1 MKRIIIQI
9 EDQIV
14 VAELLESS
22 ATEICEK
29 ICELL
34 PFEADLHYAKIA
46 GEEIMSLVPI
56 VLPHETNAIVKVN
69 DIKTGSTAYFPDR
82 QMICIF
88 YGKIQEEDAKV
99 TIFARITENLE
110 GIKKEGE
117 KVRIYQ
123 GKKTIKMKVKLAS
136 N

>member
-9 EDQIV
+9 GDQIGL
-14 VAELLESS
+14 AELLEVI
-22 ATEICEK
+22 APKTCEEICK
-29 ICELL
+29 LL

-56 VLPHETNAIVKVN
+56 VLLHESNAIVKVN
-69 DIKTGSTAYFPDR
+69 DIKTGSIAYFPDR

-123 GKKTIKMKVKLAS
+123 GKKVIKMKVKLAS

>member
-1 MKRIIIQI
+1 LKKITIQI
-9 EDQIV
+9 GDQIGL
-14 VAELLESS
+14 AELLESR
-22 ATEICEK
+22 APKVCKEICK
-29 ICELL
+29 LL

-46 GEEIMSLVPI
+46 GEEVFSIVPI
-56 VLPHETNAIVKVN
+56 FLPYEPNAIVKVN
-69 DIKTGSTAYFPDR
+69 DIKTGSIAYFPDR

-88 YGKIQEEDAKV
+88 YGKIQEEDAKI

-123 GKKTIKMKVKLAS
+123 GKKTIKMKVKLIS